1 MRFLKL
7 FFVSVMVVI
16 AGSALFYQPQTVE
29 AFTAVDCSK
38 LGVPSGQ
45 CSSVSQ
51 DGLSQGRA
59 GSTVW
64 RIVSVAL
71 YILAGVCVIMVIIG
85 GLYLAVSQGD
95 AGRVKKA
102 KDTIFYAVIGVVVAL
117 FAGAIVQFVAG
128 YFTSIR

>member
-16 AGSALFYQPQTVE
+16 AGSAFYQPQTVE

-85 GLYLAVSQGD
+85 GLYLAASQGD